1 MHHEALELSFLER
14 LDVSLAS
21 RWVSGSMDAP
31 AVHTLTE
38 GSGLPEVPTVD
49 PRRWISSV
57 LGLRGL
63 LVHPEDVDAV
73 LSGRDCRYTEL
84 QHEHAMIRG
93 LGRVLRVIH
102 QHASQG
108 RAPDGWHLAQLFKVF
123 SRGVSRF
130 RNNSLRRDMPWDA
143 ILYVT
148 YPAPERVR
156 SLLDDFNLDACYG
169 DHPLRFCNMHPVR
182 QAFRL
187 LWRLARIAP
196 FPDFNLVMAFVA
208 MSEYLLYS
216 GYPLFCPE
224 PEDRAMLH
232 RLVSGPIPNRIM
244 RFESRMSAVP
254 GSG

>member
-1 MHHEALELSFLER
+1 
-14 LDVSLAS
+14 
-21 RWVSGSMDAP
+21 
-31 AVHTLTE
+31 
-38 GSGLPEVPTVD
+38 
-49 PRRWISSV
+49 V

-73 LSGRDCRYTEL
+73 LCGRASKYVES

-93 LGRVLRVIH
+93 LGRVFRVIH
-102 QHASQG
+102 EHAGQG

-123 SRGVSRF
+123 SRGVARF
-130 RNNSLRRDMPWDA
+130 RNNSLRRDTPWDA
-143 ILYVT
+143 ILYVK

-156 SLLDDFNLDACYG
+156 SLLDSFNLDECYG
-169 DHPLRFCNMHPVR
+169 DNPLRFRNLHPVR
-182 QAFRL
+182 QSFRV

-208 MSEYLLYS
+208 MSEHMLYE

-232 RLVSGPIPNRIM
+232 RLVSGPVPNRVM
-244 RFESRMSAVP
+244 RFESRMLNGCRTVP
-254 GSG
+254 GTNG